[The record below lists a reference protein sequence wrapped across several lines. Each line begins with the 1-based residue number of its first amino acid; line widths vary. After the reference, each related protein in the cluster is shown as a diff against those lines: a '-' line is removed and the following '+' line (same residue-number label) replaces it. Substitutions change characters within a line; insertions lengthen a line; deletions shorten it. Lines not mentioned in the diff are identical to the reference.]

1 MSLASSTGKR
11 TVNGTVGPLVAKAQ
25 QAGLTFGVAQTL
37 DEVLAAWRLVY
48 SAYLR
53 SGLIDPNPFELHTT
67 PRAVGPH
74 TAVIIAR
81 LGDVVVGTLSA
92 MLDNP
97 GGLPLDAVYPA
108 ELAALR
114 REGRRLMELGLFA
127 DRREQLSRSLGTLLE
142 MMRLATYFGI
152 YNDRTD
158 AVIGVHPRH
167 APFYVRYLAF
177 NVIGQQSTHPGV
189 KDHPVVLLGMNW
201 LKEKNRATR
210 SAGIRYIADNPVGE
224 EAFRDRCSFQAT
236 AIQDSPLAWLAVSRV
251 PTSQKEEGDT
261 CSRYRPSL
269 VQPSQRVRF

>member
-11 TVNGTVGPLVAKAQ
+11 AVNGTDGPLVAKAQ
-25 QAGLTFGVAQTL
+25 QIGLTFGVAQTL
-37 DEVLAAWRLVY
+37 DEVLSAWRLVY

-97 GGLPLDAVYPA
+97 GGLPLDAVYPG

-152 YNDRTD
+152 HNDRTD

-167 APFYVRYLAF
+167 AGFYQDYLAF
-177 NVIGQQSTHPGV
+177 DRMGRPSTHPAV
-189 KDHPVVLLGMNW
+189 RNNAVVLLRLSWFDRLRHGDLPPGMRHVAETPVDQELYRTRFRFEPGDITASVIERYMA
-201 LKEKNRATR
+201 LKA
-210 SAGIRYIADNPVGE
+210 SLP
-224 EAFRDRCSFQAT
+224 
-236 AIQDSPLAWLAVSRV
+236 SR
-251 PTSQKEEGDT
+251 T
-261 CSRYRPSL
+261 
-269 VQPSQRVRF
+269 